1 MRLSRPLPRS
11 IATAVIVGLVL
22 QGCATPPDSVGM
34 TYTSPL
40 KYQDYTCKQIG
51 AELDRVGQQVA
62 DMTGRQRRQATK
74 DAWAFGVGLV
84 LFWPALFFMIGE
96 DKKEELAALKGEYDA
111 LQKVAVQKECG
122 FDVKP
127 PVQEAANTTA
137 APAAQTPALPGKKAR
152 AGATAFPE

>member
-1 MRLSRPLPRS
+1 MRLPRPLARTVTTAL
-11 IATAVIVGLVL
+11 IAGLVL
-22 QGCATPPDSVGM
+22 QGCAAHPDSIGL

-62 DMTGRQRRQATK
+62 DLTGQQRRQATK

-122 FDVKP
+122 FDMKP
-127 PVQEAANTTA
+127 PVQEAANTNT
-137 APAAQTPALPGKKAR
+137 PSAAQTPALPGKKAR
-152 AGATAFPE
+152 VGTTAFPE